1 MINRLRAGSFP
12 SMDPELRPF
21 RARIGQLAIF
31 ATFTALCVWLIVDLM
46 QLWRSE
52 LVRFEDLW
60 FEFLSILFLAF
71 SSALAL
77 RMIKRGN
84 IGAAGYTLA
93 FALFLFSFF
102 RIMLFPADLYLLSG
116 ILLAPILVVGAIT
129 GGYSPI
135 VFSLLA
141 SLTVVFAWL
150 RLRGLEMEPA
160 YLYTSSAGLTFLS
173 IQIVIQQAL
182 AVLLVSL
189 SRHIER
195 TIQRLRSHTEQLT
208 LLAHTDPLTALANRR
223 YLIEQLEREFARA
236 KRYRRPLA
244 LLYIDLDGF
253 KAINDRFGHLFG
265 DEILRSLSMAI
276 RAVLRSTDLL
286 ARIGG
291 DEFAVLLPETTIK
304 DAVGVANKLRKALG
318 AYGASLGTSVPPLTF
333 CAGVAQMREE
343 DETIDDLLARADQA
357 QYSAK
362 TSGKA
367 QIRSQLDINQLPLFE
382 EEASSSDQ
390 QD

>member
-1 MINRLRAGSFP
+1 
-12 SMDPELRPF
+12 MDPELRPF
-21 RARIGQLAIF
+21 RARIGQLAIY
-31 ATFTALCVWLIVDLM
+31 ATLTALCVWLIIDLM
-46 QLWRSE
+46 QVWRSE
-52 LVRFEDLW
+52 LIRFEDLW
-60 FEFLSILFLAF
+60 FDFLSILFLAL

-102 RIMLFPADLYLLSG
+102 RIILFPEDLYLLSA
-116 ILLAPILVVGAIT
+116 ILMAPILVAGAIT

-135 VFSLLA
+135 VFSSLA
-141 SLTVVFAWL
+141 SITVMIAWL

-160 YLYTSSAGLTFLS
+160 YLYTISAGLTFLS

-195 TIQRLRSHTEQLT
+195 SIRRLRAQTEQLT

-223 YLIEQLEREFARA
+223 YLIEQLEREFTRA

-343 DETIDDLLARADQA
+343 DETIDDLLARADEA

>member
-12 SMDPELRPF
+12 YLDPELRPF
-21 RARIGQLAIF
+21 RARIGQLAIY
-31 ATFTALCVWLIVDLM
+31 ATLTALCVWLIIDLM
-46 QLWRSE
+46 QVWRSE
-52 LVRFEDLW
+52 LIRFEDLW
-60 FEFLSILFLAF
+60 FDFLSILFLAL

-102 RIMLFPADLYLLSG
+102 RIILFPDDLYLLSA
-116 ILLAPILVVGAIT
+116 ILMAPILVAGAIT

-135 VFSLLA
+135 VFSSLA
-141 SLTVVFAWL
+141 SITVMIAWL

-160 YLYTSSAGLTFLS
+160 YLYTISAGLTFVS

-195 TIQRLRSHTEQLT
+195 SIRRLRAQTEQLT

-343 DETIDDLLARADQA
+343 DETIDDLLARADEA